1 MREKLFSFGGHFEF
15 CGQLVWGLEPTIG
28 DWCSEDPMA
37 SPLDINS
44 SEDSWHH
51 TSHQLSQLTDKFK
64 TNMNIIFKS
73 NVRALPGLSVS
84 PRVFQRSQ
92 ICDTHVYFHHLIT
105 CANQKRIGS
114 GNTRFFCFTS
124 NAFKQQKQCLWC
136 IITSSRVFFFYGKSP
151 RDERSRSR
159 GNVATFVLGSLWVS
173 RAVTVESRVAYFRIG
188 EYLWGRWIG
197 ERIGGFWKCFFPGL
211 GVKGR
216 F

>member
-136 IITSSRVFFFYGKSP
+136 IITSSRVFFFMGKALGT
-151 RDERSRSR
+151 R
-159 GNVATFVLGSLWVS
+159 GQDRVATSQHSCWV
-173 RAVTVESRVAYFRIG
+173 R
-188 EYLWGRWIG
+188 
-197 ERIGGFWKCFFPGL
+197 CGL
-211 GVKGR
+211 VVQWR
-216 F
+216 